1 MNMIIFDIMMS
12 YTMLIENLKGIKMN
26 KYNFKYLEEN
36 RVVVKIPTLNLVH
49 DFLEELSK
57 YKNTTIKNLGTH
69 GLEFFETDEYFMLYE
84 EPSYDSCNINY
95 IKKHKYKVIT
105 WDDIIYMKQENKI
118 DEYIDEQTRTI
129 YVYQYCIMSGA
140 GTYNTGFVERFDRIT
155 SSKEALEFKK
165 SICRECD
172 LDADECSL
180 INLNIIG
187 ERDE

>member
-1 MNMIIFDIMMS
+1 
-12 YTMLIENLKGIKMN
+12 MN

-36 RVVVKIPTLNLVH
+36 RVVVKIPTLDLVH
-49 DFLEELSK
+49 DFLEELAK
-57 YKNTTIKNLGTH
+57 YRNSTITSLGTH
-69 GLEFFETDEYFMLYE
+69 GLEYFETDKYFMLYE
-84 EPSYDSCNINY
+84 EPSYNSCSIDYVKEYNY
-95 IKKHKYKVIT
+95 KIIK
-105 WDDIIYMKQENKI
+105 WDDIICVKQENRI

-140 GTYNTGFVERFDRIT
+140 GTYNTGFVERFGKIS

-165 SICRECD
+165 SLCRECD